1 MFKGEKTN
9 AWSSEVM
16 LMQSYGTCW
25 GLNTIESTLDAIVTD
40 FSLFNINP
48 IITHIYQPTLTMIPY
63 VKELKSPN
71 ITPNPLRVTLNN
83 LHYEQRCIDQAK

>member
-48 IITHIYQPTLTMIPY
+48 IITHIY
-63 VKELKSPN
+63 
-71 ITPNPLRVTLNN
+71 
-83 LHYEQRCIDQAK
+83 